1 MAWPPLPAS
10 DTGLDYRAAAL
21 RVVRKHCGWHI
32 APVIEDTLTL
42 DGSGGRAL
50 LVPSNRVVEVLSV
63 REDGAEV
70 DLGGVEVSKTG
81 VLRKKRGRW
90 TDALGGVEVVLRHGH
105 EDFDDIEGVVT
116 AVAAR
121 AAATGTGALSETAG
135 PFSIRRGT
143 TGGGGEVVGL
153 PLLVTEKAVLEPY
166 RLTWGV

>member
-1 MAWPPLPAS
+1 MTWPALPAS
-10 DTGLDYRAAAL
+10 DADLDYRAAAL

-32 APVIEDTLTL
+32 APVIEESLIL

-50 LVPSNRVVEVLSV
+50 LLPTNRVVEVLAV
-63 REDGAEV
+63 REDGTDLDLEDIEV
-70 DLGGVEVSKTG
+70 SATGVLRKRCGRWSCRLGGVEV
-81 VLRKKRGRW
+81 
-90 TDALGGVEVVLRHGH
+90 DLRHGY
-105 EDFDDIEGVVT
+105 EDFEDLEGVVS

-135 PFSIRRGT
+135 PFTIRRGT

-153 PLLVTEKAVLEPY
+153 PLLVTEKATLEPY